1 MNKFLSTLS
10 LLLLILISGCNGS
23 SGENPT
29 TNEETPVAT
38 SIAVELFNSEG
49 VAQLSFDTSDTI
61 TVQATVKDQ
70 FNAVMSGTRV
80 NYSADLGSL
89 SVESKLTDASGT
101 ATITIDNSD
110 LILSA
115 GTLTASVSS
124 TEKDISS
131 TIDYEY
137 ITSTVIAPSLSASIA
152 MQLNGQNTNQFK
164 SNEQVQIQ
172 VTLLNND
179 GLGVKNELIYLAA
192 DIGVLVG
199 TDNSTLKTNENGQAT
214 VTLTGDGATGAGV
227 LAVSLTNNSS
237 ISAQMNYQ
245 ILPEDS
251 VLLDDIRIG
260 YFDENNEF
268 IEGEIKLSITDN
280 TISAGGTLGLTVALI
295 ESENN
300 FINTPTTVTFTSN
313 CVANETATIDETVFS
328 IKGKAGAT
336 FEDINC
342 AGING
347 TEDVIVA
354 SVISNGVTNTASAN
368 INISSEKLGSIE
380 FVSSQPDSIVIK
392 GSGGQETSTLTFLL
406 KSQLGNVLPQQAVE
420 FSLDSSVGGIALSRT
435 NGVTNSQGLITTQ
448 VSSGTVPTVVRVTAK
463 AEMVVNGE
471 TISVQTQSSELSVN
485 TGLPEQASMTIAA
498 TILNPEADIVGQ
510 ESVIR
515 VWLAD
520 SFNNPVPD
528 GTPVNFTTEGGT
540 IESSCNTVAGNCAVT
555 WTATEPYLLDH
566 RATILATTS
575 GHETFFDSN
584 GDNVFDNN
592 DGDAISNDM
601 VNSGFGRQVAL
612 SSGFVDMSEAWR
624 DDNEHHVKDPEET
637 KFFDQNGDDQFSAA
651 DGKFNGPQC
660 SGDKCDSNAKKA
672 TLRKALVLIMSSSN
686 NPNFVLSDTTETT
699 TYADNQGTSANL
711 PDVADGTSLALRFR
725 FADSAMQTMP
735 IGTIVTATLD
745 GGELQGTTT
754 VSIGNTNADGFT
766 AMDFAINNPIDG
778 DPATATLTISIETP
792 NTLATTY
799 VTKSVNLL

>member
-10 LLLLILISGCNGS
+10 LLLLMLITGCNGS

-29 TNEETPVAT
+29 DSDEVSVAT
-38 SIAVELFNSEG
+38 SISVVLLNNEG
-49 VAQLSFDTSDTI
+49 VEQLSFDTNDNV

-89 SVESKLTDASGT
+89 SVDSKLTDSNGV
-101 ATITIDNSD
+101 ATITILNSD

-115 GTLTASVSS
+115 GTLTASVASAESS
-124 TEKDISS
+124 ISTS
-131 TIDYEY
+131 IDYEY
-137 ITSTVIAPSLSASIA
+137 TTSTVVAPSLSASIA

-164 SNEQVQIQ
+164 SNEQAQIQ
-172 VTLLNND
+172 VTLLDNT
-179 GLGVKNELIYLAA
+179 GAGVKNEIINFAA
-192 DIGVLVG
+192 DIGSL
-199 TDNSTLKTNENGQAT
+199 TTTTALTNENGQAI
-214 VTLTGDGATGAGV
+214 VTLAGDDVIGAGV
-227 LAVSLTNNSS
+227 IAVSLNSNSS

-245 ILPEDS
+245 ILPADT
-251 VLLDDIRIG
+251 VLLDDVRIG
-260 YFDENNEF
+260 YFDENSQF
-268 IEGEIKLSITDN
+268 IEGAIKLSITDQ
-280 TISAGGTLGLTVALI
+280 TISAGGTLGLTVELVD
-295 ESENN
+295 SENKY
-300 FINTPTTVTFTSN
+300 INTPTTVSFTSN
-313 CVANETATIDETVFS
+313 CVINETATIDETVIS

-347 TEDVIVA
+347 TEDIIVA
-354 SVISNGVTNTASAN
+354 SVTSNGVTNTASTN
-368 INISSEKLGSIE
+368 INISSEELGSIE

-406 KSQLGNVLPQQAVE
+406 KSQLGNPLAQQEVE
-420 FSLDSSVGGIALSRT
+420 FSLDTIVGGIALSRAS
-435 NGVTNSQGLITTQ
+435 GFTNSQGLITTQ

-463 AEMVVNGE
+463 AIMEVNGE

-498 TILNPEADIVGQ
+498 TVLNPEADIVGQ

-528 GTPVNFTTEGGT
+528 GTPINFTTEGGT

-555 WTATEPYLLDH
+555 WTATEPYLTDH
-566 RATILATTS
+566 RSTILATTS

-592 DGDAISNDM
+592 DGDAINNNM

-612 SSGFVDMSEAWR
+612 SAGFVDMSEAWR
-624 DDNEHHVKDPEET
+624 DDNENHVKDPQET
-637 KFFDQNGDDQFSAA
+637 KFFDQNNDDQFSLA
-651 DGKFNGPQC
+651 DEKFNGPQC
-660 SGDKCDSNAKKA
+660 SGDKCDNEVKNAI
-672 TLRKALVLIMSSSN
+672 LRKALVLIMSSSS
-686 NPNFVLSDTTETT
+686 NPNFVLSDTTQTT
-699 TYADNQGTSANL
+699 TYADNQETSNNL
-711 PDVADGTSLALRFR
+711 PDVADGSALALRFR

-735 IGTIVTATLD
+735 IGTTVTVTLD

-754 VSIGNTNADGFT
+754 ISVGNTNADGFS
-766 AMDFAINNPIDG
+766 AMDFSINNPIDG

-799 VTKSVNLL
+799 VTKSINLL

>member
-1 MNKFLSTLS
+1 MNKFFSTLS
-10 LLLLILISGCNGS
+10 LLLLIFISGCNGS
-23 SGENPT
+23 SGDNPT
-29 TNEETPVAT
+29 SNGETPVAT
-38 SIAVELFNSEG
+38 SISVTLLNSEG
-49 VAQLSFDTSDTI
+49 VAQLSFDTSDTV

-80 NYSADLGSL
+80 NYVADLGNL
-89 SVESKLTDASGT
+89 SVDSKLTDANGI
-101 ATITIDNSD
+101 ATITIANND

-115 GTLTASVSS
+115 GTLTASV
-124 TEKDISS
+124 TNAEKSLSDS
-131 TIDYEY
+131 IDYEY
-137 ITSTVIAPSLSASIA
+137 ITSTVTAPSFSASIA

-172 VTLLNND
+172 ITLVDNM
-179 GLGVKNELIYLAA
+179 GAAVKNEIINVAA
-192 DIGVLVG
+192 DIGTL
-199 TDNSTLKTNENGQAT
+199 TTSTALTNENGQAT
-214 VTLTGDGATGAGV
+214 VTLSGDGATGAGV
-227 LAVSLTNNSS
+227 LAVSLTSNSS

-245 ILPEDS
+245 VLPEDS
-251 VLLDDIRIG
+251 VLLDDVRIG
-260 YFDENNEF
+260 YFDENSTF
-268 IEGEIKLSITDN
+268 IEGAIKLSITDN
-280 TISAGGTLGLTVALI
+280 TISAGGTLGLTVELI
-295 ESENN
+295 DSENN
-300 FINTPTTVTFTSN
+300 FINTPTTVSFTSN
-313 CVANETATIDETVFS
+313 CVINETATIDETVFS

-347 TEDVIVA
+347 TEDVILA
-354 SVISNGVTNTASAN
+354 SVTSNGVTNTASAN
-368 INISSEKLGSIE
+368 INISSEALGSIE

-406 KSQLGNVLPQQAVE
+406 KSQLGNPIAQQEVE
-420 FSLDSSVGGIALSRT
+420 FSLDASIGGIALSRT
-435 NGVTNSQGLITTQ
+435 SGFTNSQGLITTQ
-448 VSSGTVPTVVRVTAK
+448 VSSGTVPTVVRVSAK
-463 AEMVVNGE
+463 ATMEVNGE

-498 TILNPEADIVGQ
+498 TVLNPEADIVGEQ
-510 ESVIR
+510 STIR

-528 GTPVNFTTEGGT
+528 GTPVNFTAEGGS
-540 IESSCNTVAGNCAVT
+540 IESTCNTLAGNCSVT

-624 DDNEHHVKDPEET
+624 DDNENYVKDPEET
-637 KFFDQNGDDQFSAA
+637 TFFDQNGDEQYSAA

-754 VSIGNTNADGFT
+754 VSIGNTNADGFA
-766 AMDFAINNPIDG
+766 AMDFAINNPING

-799 VTKSVNLL
+799 VTKSINLL